1 MNDQD
6 LITLLDK
13 ASAFDLYR
21 LSLIL
26 GDMID
31 DPKRIIEAKSKLRLG
46 QAVDFLDGKT
56 HQTSKVTIEQIK
68 QTRVK
73 ARDESGR
80 TWNIP
85 LCALNVRDS
94 DSSLAQ
100 VKQTG
105 TLSKSDF
112 AEGDRVAFIDKAGTE
127 HTGLIIRLNR
137 KTATIRGR
145 ESKWRVGYALL
156 LKVIDVI

>member
-1 MNDQD
+1 MNYYD
-6 LITLLDK
+6 LMTLLDK

-26 GDMID
+26 DDMID
-31 DPKRIIEAKSKLRLG
+31 DPKRIIEVKSKLRLG
-46 QAVDFLDGKT
+46 QQVDFLNGKT
-56 HQTSKVTIEQIK
+56 NEIDRVTIEQIK

-80 TWNIP
+80 SWNSP

-94 DSSLAQ
+94 DSSLTQ

-105 TLSKSDF
+105 TPSKSDF
-112 AEGDRVAFIDKAGTE
+112 AEGDTVAFVDKGGAE
-127 HTGLIIRLNR
+127 HTGSIVRLNR
-137 KTATIRGR
+137 KTATIHSRTGEWLR
-145 ESKWRVGYALL
+145 H
-156 LKVIDVI
+156 KVIDAV

>member
-1 MNDQD
+1 MNYHD

-26 GDMID
+26 DDMID
-31 DPKRIIEAKSKLRLG
+31 DPKRIIETKSKLRLG
-46 QAVDFLDGKT
+46 QQVDFLNGRT
-56 HQTSKVTIEQIK
+56 NQINKVVVEQIK

-80 TWNIP
+80 AWNIP
-85 LCALNVRDS
+85 LCALNVQDC

-100 VKQTG
+100 AKPSAK
-105 TLSKSDF
+105 LSKSDF
-112 AEGDRVAFIDKAGTE
+112 AEGDTVAFVDSDGAE
-127 HTGLIIRLNR
+127 HSGSIIRLNR
-137 KTATIRGR
+137 KTATIINHEG
-145 ESKWRVGYALL
+145 KWRVDYGLL
-156 LKVIDVI
+156 HKVIDVT